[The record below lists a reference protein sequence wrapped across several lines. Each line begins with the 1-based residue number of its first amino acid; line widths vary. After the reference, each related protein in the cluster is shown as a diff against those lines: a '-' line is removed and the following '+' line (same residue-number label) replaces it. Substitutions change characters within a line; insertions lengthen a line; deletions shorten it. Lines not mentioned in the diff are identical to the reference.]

1 MSDATNQTT
10 ANQTTPNTNQP
21 DKAKIIIPAE
31 LGAELD
37 KAKAAHKEVMK
48 ALGKGC
54 EAAMEAGEALN
65 RIKAAVPHGQFMD
78 YVEDV
83 CDIPGRTAR
92 RYMWLA
98 DQKSL
103 LEQRLGGKMANLA
116 TLTQTEVVRMI
127 GSLKGGKQAKPRAV
141 KPDPVPTFETLKADW
156 FKASEDVRRRFREVV
171 LARAA

>member
-10 ANQTTPNTNQP
+10 ANLS
-21 DKAKIIIPAE
+21 AKTKIIPAE

-65 RIKAAVPHGQFMD
+65 RIKAAVPHGQFTD
-78 YVEDV
+78 YVEEI

-116 TLTQTEVVRMI
+116 TLTQTDVKRMI
-127 GSLKGGKQAKPRAV
+127 STRLPKQKATEEPGEQDQKKPPRAI
-141 KPDPVPTFETLKADW
+141 KFET
-156 FKASEDVRRRFREVV
+156 FKSSWNWSKVSEEDKQKFKDLFLE
-171 LARAA
+171 LAA

>member
-10 ANQTTPNTNQP
+10 ANLS
-21 DKAKIIIPAE
+21 AKTKIIPAE